1 MLGVAREVGGAS
13 PLPEELD
20 KDIWSW
26 GLPPAAESKVHI
38 GFLDVTMSSHVL
50 LAACRHNEVALENA
64 STKSMVRGAFT
75 HSLVNLLDEE
85 KDLTR
90 IAYSALIDRLPPLE
104 NQHPQC
110 NGKNKARALF
120 GGVAN
125 HPKLFKLSNHCGTY
139 RTEAGDIL
147 GVVQG
152 TPFAIHAPG
161 GITSLS
167 SEIGILEADAVFPHW
182 CTLRRRSTDME
193 FTIPPGASALMPPW
207 RQAANVLKV
216 FIEPPRDDVQCVEH
230 VFSVVNSPKSADLVI
245 RTRGD
250 TLQYERFDSIMWKY
264 ARLLDDIP
272 PEPNLSDVL
281 KGVSH
286 FNFHL
291 SRGNIGQPLKQLIE
305 VVLHPLTQGNP
316 DQISEEAIYIPNGHT
331 GIPLAVDRENIV
343 FAASEANGDH
353 DQFYGLSVT
362 NNSGRHLFPYLVYFD
377 PSDYSIQVRSSCLYS
392 VTCFAYL
399 VNQSWYHPPAETIAA
414 PLPARRNDSRPSE
427 LKVGYGQADVDA
439 FQFTL
444 ADGIPED
451 VGFLRLFVSTTCVDM
466 SVLEQQ
472 SPFLVSR
479 GGGMKKP
486 PAMDIWDAWTYVF
499 KTVRR

>member
-1 MLGVAREVGGAS
+1 
-13 PLPEELD
+13 
-20 KDIWSW
+20 
-26 GLPPAAESKVHI
+26 
-38 GFLDVTMSSHVL
+38 
-50 LAACRHNEVALENA
+50 
-64 STKSMVRGAFT
+64 
-75 HSLVNLLDEE
+75 
-85 KDLTR
+85 
-90 IAYSALIDRLPPLE
+90 LE

-110 NGKNKARALF
+110 NGKNRARALF

-125 HPKLFKLSNHCGTY
+125 RPKLFKLSDHCGTY
-139 RTEAGDIL
+139 RTEAGDIH

-152 TPFAIHAPG
+152 TPFAIHALG

-167 SEIGILEADAVFPHW
+167 SEIGILEADTVFPHW

-193 FTIPPGASALMPPW
+193 FAIPPGARALMPPW

-245 RTRGD
+245 RTRGG
-250 TLQYERFDSIMWKY
+250 TLQYERFDPIMWKY
-264 ARLLDDIP
+264 AQLLDDIP

-291 SRGNIGQPLKQLIE
+291 SRGNNKNPLKQDVEI
-305 VVLHPLTQGNP
+305 VMHRLTQSNP
-316 DQISEEAIYIPNGHT
+316 DQISEEAIYMPGRDT
-331 GIPLAVDRENIV
+331 SMPLALGRENIV
-343 FAASEANGDH
+343 FAASGANGDH
-353 DQFYGLSVT
+353 DSAFYGLSVT

-377 PSDYSIQVRSSCLYS
+377 PSDYSIQVRPWYLYD
-392 VTCFAYL
+392 VTCFAYF
-399 VNQSWYHPPAETIAA
+399 VNQLWYHPPAETMAA
-414 PLPARRNDSRPSE
+414 PLPGRHKDNAPSE
-427 LKVGYGQADVDA
+427 LKVGYGEADVDA

-444 ADGIPED
+444 ADGILAD
-451 VGFLRLFVSTTCVDM
+451 VGFLRLFVSTTYVDM

-472 SPFLVSR
+472 SPFLVAR

-486 PAMDIWDAWTYVF
+486 PAMEIWDAWTYVF